1 MSCYNFLYA
10 NLFFLLPVEACT
22 VSQFECSNGACI
34 DIGLRCNDD
43 FDCDDMSD
51 ELGCKYNCTGIW
63 YSETCLN
70 RISLGPT
77 FVFGIDRFLVY
88 TG

>member
-22 VSQFECSNGACI
+22 VSQFKCSNGACI
-34 DIGLRCNDD
+34 DIGLRCNDH
-43 FDCDDMSD
+43 FDCGDMSD
-51 ELGCKYNCTGIW
+51 ELSCKYNCTEYG
-63 YSETCLN
+63 SETCLN
-70 RISLGPT
+70 RTSLGPT
-77 FVFGIDRFLVY
+77 FVFGIDRCLVY